1 MQNNNY
7 ISVWDGL
14 YTVFMIFLFL
24 WDIPFGLFV
33 AAMALVVSQIRK
45 KLKSRS
51 KS

>member
-7 ISVWDGL
+7 ISMWDGL

-33 AAMALVVSQIRK
+33 AAMALVISQIRK
-45 KLKSRS
+45 KLKNRS
-51 KS
+51 